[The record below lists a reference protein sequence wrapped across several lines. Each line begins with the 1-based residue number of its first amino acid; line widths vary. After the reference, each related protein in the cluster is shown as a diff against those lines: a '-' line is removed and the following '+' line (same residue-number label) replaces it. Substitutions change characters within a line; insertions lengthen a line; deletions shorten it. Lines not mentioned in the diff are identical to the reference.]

1 MPKKKKPEFPIPNPG
16 EWQTMFAGI
25 NMPKNGKK
33 YFKPT
38 KDGWSKI
45 FGDIDLVSSHTESDK
60 VEAEGVKKNYLAR
73 FLSPMSGVMRITEM
87 EIKPDQRYEVSYQ
100 AATNSSA
107 GFLATTVTFLNS
119 NNTPLGIP
127 SSGGVKL
134 STLETESYSPV
145 SFVTG
150 PAPEGAVKA
159 QLAFVV
165 FGAEQNKFV
174 DLDKVSF
181 TNIS

>member
-1 MPKKKKPEFPIPNPG
+1 MPKKIKSDFPIPRPD
-16 EWQTMFAGI
+16 EWRTMFAG
-25 NMPKNGKK
+25 MDMSKKGKK

-45 FGDIDLVSSHTESDK
+45 FGDIDLVSANAETDRI
-60 VEAEGVKKNYLAR
+60 EAESVPKNYLAR
-73 FLSPMSGVMRITEM
+73 FLSPMSGVMKIVET
-87 EIKPDQRYEVSYQ
+87 EIKPGQRYEVSYR
-100 AATNSSA
+100 ASTNSGA

-119 NNTPLGIP
+119 NQTPLGIP

-134 STLETESYSPV
+134 NTLENDSYTPV

-150 PAPEGAVKA
+150 PAPEGAAKA

-165 FGAEQNKFV
+165 FGQELNKSAEINE
-174 DLDKVSF
+174 VSF
-181 TNIS
+181 KEIS

>member
-1 MPKKKKPEFPIPNPG
+1 MPKKKKPEFPIPSQDQ
-16 EWQTMFAGI
+16 WQTMFAGM
-25 NMPKNGKK
+25 NMSKNGEK

-45 FGDIDLVSSHTESDK
+45 FGDIDLVPAHQK
-60 VEAEGVKKNYLAR
+60 GAEAEAKGVKKNYMAR
-73 FLSPMSGVMRITEM
+73 FLSPMSGVMQTTEM
-87 EIKPDQRYEVSYQ
+87 EIKPEQRYEVSYQ

-134 STLETESYSPV
+134 STLETGSYSPI
-145 SFVTG
+145 SFATC

-159 QLAFVV
+159 QLSFVV
-165 FGAEQNKFV
+165 FGLEA
-174 DLDKVSF
+174 DKYADIDTVSF
-181 TNIS
+181 KVIS